1 MTFNQL
7 GLPFLVRRLL
17 RKPRRSGIRE
27 NSGPAARLRADFS
40 RSQLQARAQAGV
52 RWLLIG
58 LLACRAGN
66 AAAQTARPKTD
77 LVLAT
82 VRISNP
88 KSTATAFI
96 VHRPAAEAGQ
106 LARPVLVT
114 AAHAL
119 ERSEGEEMSVL
130 YRRQEPDGTFA
141 KAPVQVKVRKE
152 TTPLWTKHATQD
164 VAVLPI
170 EPPPGINLP
179 VLSLDCL
186 ANDDDLKSGEPGD
199 LVRCIGFPHGAVFE
213 PNAAGFPVVRLG
225 CIAGYPLVPAERQS
239 LLVDYNTFEGD
250 SGGLVYWE
258 KPDATG
264 KPACKILG
272 LIQGQHMFNQRYE
285 FPYETGEFRKQ
296 LGLAIVVQARAIRE
310 TIGQLPPVDV
320 VPAAP

>member
-7 GLPFLVRRLL
+7 GQIDP
-17 RKPRRSGIRE
+17 
-27 NSGPAARLRADFS
+27 DFS
-40 RSQLQARAQAGV
+40 RSR
-52 RWLLIG
+52 
-58 LLACRAGN
+58 LLASAQSGLRCLLVGFLICRAAS

-82 VRISNP
+82 VRVSNP

-96 VHRPAAEAGQ
+96 LHRPAAEAGQ
-106 LARPVLVT
+106 PARPVLVT
-114 AAHAL
+114 AAHAF

-130 YRRQEPDGTFA
+130 YRRREPAGTFV
-141 KAPVQVKVRKE
+141 KAPAPVKVRQQN
-152 TTPLWTKHATQD
+152 TPLWTKHPTQD

-170 EPPPGINLP
+170 EPPPGIDLP
-179 VLSLDCL
+179 VLALECL
-186 ANDDDLKSGEPGD
+186 AGDEDLKSGEPGD

-225 CIAGYPLVPAERQS
+225 CIAGYPLVSAERHS

-258 KPDATG
+258 KPDAAG

-310 TIGQLPPVDV
+310 TIDQLPPVAAI
-320 VPAAP
+320 PAAP